1 MTTAKAMPDYQTGE
15 RVRCSIPAK
24 HSSEYGAVHEAD
36 AARLSWSRRWLMRS
50 SLTTAACLLAG
61 LRATLAPPAAA
72 WEQNDMT
79 PDQALKE
86 LTDGNR
92 RFVEQPM
99 TAFNDDLKLLKEKTA
114 GGQAPFAA
122 LLSCADSRVPVE
134 LIFDQTIGKL
144 FVTRVAG
151 NIATADLI
159 ASLEY
164 GAALLG
170 TKAIMVLGHSDC
182 GAVKATIDGKAVP
195 GQISTLY
202 RSIRP
207 AVDQAGPNL
216 EAVIKVNA
224 KIQAG
229 LLRSSSPV
237 LAELIGNGRLKIV
250 AAYYDLASGAVTM
263 LE

>member
-1 MTTAKAMPDYQTGE
+1 M
-15 RVRCSIPAK
+15 V
-24 HSSEYGAVHEAD
+24 
-36 AARLSWSRRWLMRS
+36 S
-50 SLTTAACLLAG
+50 SLTGAASLSAG
-61 LRATLAPPAAA
+61 LSATIGLPAAA
-72 WEQNDMT
+72 WAQNDMT

-86 LTDGNR
+86 LMEGNR

-99 TAFNDDLKLLKEKTA
+99 TSFNDDLKLLKEKTA
-114 GGQAPFAA
+114 GSQAPFAA

-164 GAALLG
+164 GAAVLG
-170 TKAIMVLGHSDC
+170 TKAIMVLGHSNC

-195 GQISTLY
+195 GQISTLF

-216 EAVIKVNA
+216 EAAIRANA

-237 LAELIGNGRLKIV
+237 LGELIGKGQLKIV

>member
-1 MTTAKAMPDYQTGE
+1 MTTAEAMPDYQTCE
-15 RVRCSIPAK
+15 RVRCSISTK
-24 HSSEYGAVHEAD
+24 HSSRCGAVHEAD
-36 AARLSWSRRWLMRS
+36 AACLSWSRRWLVRS

-61 LRATLAPPAAA
+61 LRATLALPAAA
-72 WEQNDMT
+72 WAQNDMT

-86 LTDGNR
+86 LMNGNR

-114 GGQAPFAA
+114 SSQAPFAG

-164 GAALLG
+164 GAAVLG
-170 TKAIMVLGHSDC
+170 TKAIMVLGHSNC

-216 EAVIKVNA
+216 EAAIKANA

-237 LAELIGNGRLKIV
+237 LAELIGKGQLKIV
-250 AAYYDLASGAVTM
+250 AAYYDLATGAVTM